1 MGDLIRGM
9 LLVLFIVCLAGAIAY
24 VGDRVGHQVG
34 RKRLSLFGIRPRYTS
49 TIVAIGTGMLI
60 ALVVTLGAVFANNS
74 VKTAFFH
81 LNAVNTR
88 VTQLQAQADELER
101 HTRNEQVIVG
111 VGDLISPEIVV
122 INKDASLK
130 DRTHAL
136 QQYYDH
142 VAAFANASLVPRG
155 LKAILKP
162 RAEVDKLIRQNV
174 SDVELTSAL
183 TQSKVVMIAIAD
195 QNLFQN
201 DPIHFALRA
210 IRDIEVFP
218 RNVTVASFVVP
229 ADPTNNVQ
237 FVLSQLEEL
246 VTQGAVKNGMPF
258 VFAQNVKIIDVRPS
272 AESFQRALTG
282 HGLYKITASSV
293 GDVYPELTYI
303 PVSISISP
311 K

>member
-1 MGDLIRGM
+1 MGDLVRGIF
-9 LLVLFIVCLAGAIAY
+9 LVLFIVCLAGAIAY

-81 LNAVNTR
+81 LNAISTR
-88 VTQLQAQADELER
+88 VTQLQAQADEMQR

-122 INKDASLK
+122 IPQNASVN
-130 DRTHAL
+130 DRMLAL
-136 QQYYDH
+136 RQYYDH

-155 LKAILKP
+155 LKKIEKP
-162 RAEVDKLIRQNV
+162 RSEVDQLIRQNA
-174 SDVELTSAL
+174 SNFDLTSAL
-183 TQSKVVMIAIAD
+183 IQSKVVMIAVAD

-201 DPIHFALRA
+201 DPIHFEFRA
-210 IRDIEVFP
+210 IGDILVFP
-218 RNVTVASFVVP
+218 RNVTIASFVVP
-229 ADPTNNVQ
+229 ASPTNNVQ
-237 FVLSQLEEL
+237 FILSQFEEL
-246 VTQGAVKNGMPF
+246 ITQGALKNGMPF
-258 VFAQNVKIIDVRPS
+258 VFAQNVKITDVRPS
-272 AESFQRALTG
+272 AEVLQRDLAG
-282 HGLYKITASSV
+282 HGLYRITATSV
-293 GDVYPELTYI
+293 GDVYPDLTYI
-303 PVSISISP
+303 PVAISISP